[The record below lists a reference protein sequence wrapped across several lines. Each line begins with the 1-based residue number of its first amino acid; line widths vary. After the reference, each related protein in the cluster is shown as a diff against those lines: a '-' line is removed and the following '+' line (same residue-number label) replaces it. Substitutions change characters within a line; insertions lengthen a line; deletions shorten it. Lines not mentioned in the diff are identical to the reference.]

1 MESSQTA
8 FAAASVKSGDATK
21 RKHRRGM
28 SLARRR
34 LIART
39 RRLTS
44 ALLAGLAMF
53 SVLQCVMATVRTQPM
68 LVTTAHVSRGE
79 RLHATQLATI
89 SVPAHASFAQAPA
102 TPAQVESSIALVDMP
117 AGTLI
122 LASHIRGRP
131 IPPEGSTVIETPL
144 ASQPDSMVAGDTVDL
159 IVGQSCDAIGYSAS
173 SSTAENAGT
182 DDGQQAQ
189 QPQAQQP
196 QAQQP
201 RAQAPSQTPEEYPPA
216 DASAGTD
223 SQPGQPC
230 VIAQEATVIAVP
242 SDTSDGVAPGTDSKT
257 AIAMRPEEALALMR
271 LPDGLPVIAA
281 RRAAQSASD
290 QGAQ

>member
-1 MESSQTA
+1 MESSQTT
-8 FAAASVKSGDATK
+8 FAAASVKSGDAAK

-131 IPPEGSTVIETPL
+131 IPPEGSTVIEAPL

-173 SSTAENAGT
+173 SSTAEHAGT

-189 QPQAQQP
+189 QPQ
-196 QAQQP
+196 
-201 RAQAPSQTPEEYPPA
+201 AQAPSQTPEEYPPA

>member
-1 MESSQTA
+1 MESSQTT

-34 LIART
+34 LIARM

-44 ALLAGLAMF
+44 ALLAGLAVF

-68 LVTTAHVSRGE
+68 LITTAHISRGE
-79 RLHATQLATI
+79 RLRATQLATT

-144 ASQPDSMVAGDTVDL
+144 ASHPDSMVAGDTVDL

-173 SSTAENAGT
+173 SSTAEHAGT

-196 QAQQP
+196 QAQ
-201 RAQAPSQTPEEYPPA
+201 APSQTPEEYPPA
-216 DASAGTD
+216 DVSAGTD
-223 SQPGQPC
+223 SQTGQPC

>member
-1 MESSQTA
+1 MESSQTTS
-8 FAAASVKSGDATK
+8 AAAAVKSDATK
-21 RKHRRGM
+21 RKHRRGT

-44 ALLAGLAMF
+44 ALLAGLAVF

-79 RLHATQLATI
+79 RIHATQLATT
-89 SVPAHASFAQAPA
+89 SVPVHVSFAQAPA

-173 SSTAENAGT
+173 SSTAEHAGT

-189 QPQAQQP
+189 QPQ
-196 QAQQP
+196 
-201 RAQAPSQTPEEYPPA
+201 AQAPSQTPEEYPPA

-223 SQPGQPC
+223 SQSGQPC

-281 RRAAQSASD
+281 RRGAQSASD
-290 QGAQ
+290 QGTQ

>member
-8 FAAASVKSGDATK
+8 FAAASVKSGDTTK

-131 IPPEGSTVIETPL
+131 IPPEGSTVIEAPL

-189 QPQAQQP
+189 QPQ
-196 QAQQP
+196 
-201 RAQAPSQTPEEYPPA
+201 AQAPSQTPEEYPPA

>member
-1 MESSQTA
+1 MESSQTT
-8 FAAASVKSGDATK
+8 FAAASVKSDATK

-79 RLHATQLATI
+79 RLHATQLATT

-159 IVGQSCDAIGYSAS
+159 IVGQSCDAIVYSAS
-173 SSTAENAGT
+173 SSTAENVGT

-196 QAQQP
+196 QI
-201 RAQAPSQTPEEYPPA
+201 QAPSQTPEEYPPA

-230 VIAQEATVIAVP
+230 VIAQEATVITVP
-242 SDTSDGVAPGTDSKT
+242 SGSSDGVTPGTDSKT

>member
-1 MESSQTA
+1 
-8 FAAASVKSGDATK
+8 
-21 RKHRRGM
+21 
-28 SLARRR
+28 
-34 LIART
+34 
-39 RRLTS
+39 
-44 ALLAGLAMF
+44 MF
-53 SVLQCVMATVRTQPM
+53 SVLQCVMATVHTQPM

-79 RLHATQLATI
+79 RLHATQLATT

-196 QAQQP
+196 QI
-201 RAQAPSQTPEEYPPA
+201 QAPSQTTEEYPPA

-230 VIAQEATVIAVP
+230 VIAQEATVITVP
-242 SDTSDGVAPGTDSKT
+242 SNSSDGVTPGTDSKT

>member
-79 RLHATQLATI
+79 RLHTTQLATI

-189 QPQAQQP
+189 QP
-196 QAQQP
+196 
-201 RAQAPSQTPEEYPPA
+201 RAQAPSRAPEEYPPS

-257 AIAMRPEEALALMR
+257 AIAMRPKEALALMR

>member
-173 SSTAENAGT
+173 SSTAEHAGT

-189 QPQAQQP
+189 QPQ
-196 QAQQP
+196 
-201 RAQAPSQTPEEYPPA
+201 AQAPSQTPEEYPPA

-223 SQPGQPC
+223 SQPDQPC

-242 SDTSDGVAPGTDSKT
+242 SDTSDGVTPGADSKT

>member
-1 MESSQTA
+1 
-8 FAAASVKSGDATK
+8 
-21 RKHRRGM
+21 
-28 SLARRR
+28 
-34 LIART
+34 
-39 RRLTS
+39 
-44 ALLAGLAMF
+44 MF

-79 RLHATQLATI
+79 RIHATQVAPT

-173 SSTAENAGT
+173 SSTAEHAGT
-182 DDGQQAQ
+182 DDGQ
-189 QPQAQQP
+189 QAQQP

-216 DASAGTD
+216 DVSAGTD

>member
-1 MESSQTA
+1 MQSSQTT
-8 FAAASVKSGDATK
+8 FAAASVKSDATK

-28 SLARRR
+28 SLVRRR

-39 RRLTS
+39 QRLTS

-79 RLHATQLATI
+79 RLHATQLATT

-173 SSTAENAGT
+173 SSTAEHAGT
-182 DDGQQAQ
+182 DDGQ
-189 QPQAQQP
+189 

-201 RAQAPSQTPEEYPPA
+201 RAQAPSQTPEEYLPA
-216 DASAGTD
+216 DVSAGTD

-257 AIAMRPEEALALMR
+257 AIAMRPKEALALMR

>member
-1 MESSQTA
+1 
-8 FAAASVKSGDATK
+8 
-21 RKHRRGM
+21 
-28 SLARRR
+28 
-34 LIART
+34 
-39 RRLTS
+39 
-44 ALLAGLAMF
+44 MF

-173 SSTAENAGT
+173 SSTAEHAGT
-182 DDGQQAQ
+182 DDGQ
-189 QPQAQQP
+189 QAQQP

>member
-1 MESSQTA
+1 MESSQTT
-8 FAAASVKSGDATK
+8 FAAASGKSGDTAK
-21 RKHRRGM
+21 RKRRRGM

-34 LIART
+34 LIARM

-68 LVTTAHVSRGE
+68 LVTTAHISRGE
-79 RLHATQLATI
+79 RLHATQLATTNM
-89 SVPAHASFAQAPA
+89 PAHASFAQAPA
-102 TPAQVESSIALVDMP
+102 TPAQVKSAIALVDMP

-173 SSTAENAGT
+173 SSTAEDIGT
-182 DDGQQAQ
+182 DGQQTQQSQDQ
-189 QPQAQQP
+189 QPQD
-196 QAQQP
+196 QALS
-201 RAQAPSQTPEEYPPA
+201 QALEEYPPA
-216 DASAGTD
+216 DTSAGTD
-223 SQPGQPC
+223 SQSGQPC
-230 VIAQEATVIAVP
+230 VIAQEATVITVP
-242 SDTSDGVAPGTDSKT
+242 SDASDGVAPGANGKT

-281 RRAAQSASD
+281 RRAAQSVSD
-290 QGAQ
+290 QSTQ

>member
-173 SSTAENAGT
+173 SSTAEHAGT

-189 QPQAQQP
+189 QPQ
-196 QAQQP
+196 
-201 RAQAPSQTPEEYPPA
+201 AQAPSQTPEEYPPA

>member
-1 MESSQTA
+1 MQSSQTT
-8 FAAASVKSGDATK
+8 FADASVKSDATK

-44 ALLAGLAMF
+44 ALLAGLAVF

-79 RLHATQLATI
+79 RLHATQLATT

-196 QAQQP
+196 QI
-201 RAQAPSQTPEEYPPA
+201 QAPSQTPEEYPPA

-271 LPDGLPVIAA
+271 LPDDGLPVIAA

>member
-1 MESSQTA
+1 MESSQTTS
-8 FAAASVKSGDATK
+8 AAASIKSGDATK

-34 LIART
+34 LIARM

-79 RLHATQLATI
+79 RLHATQLATT

-189 QPQAQQP
+189 QP
-196 QAQQP
+196 

-257 AIAMRPEEALALMR
+257 AIAMRPKEALALMR